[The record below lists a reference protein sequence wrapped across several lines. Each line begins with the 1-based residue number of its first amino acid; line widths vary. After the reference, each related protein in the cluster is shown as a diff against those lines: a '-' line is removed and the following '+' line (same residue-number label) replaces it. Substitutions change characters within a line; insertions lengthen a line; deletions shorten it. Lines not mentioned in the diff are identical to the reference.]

1 MKKIYIF
8 VITIFI
14 ILSNILCVNA
24 VELNDDLNCKSA
36 VLIDA
41 ATGKVLFDK
50 NKDEKRAIASLTK
63 LMTYYTFIE
72 GLGNEYKNNFIIYNI
87 DNKKYNYDEP
97 ILNVNY
103 GEKVKIDDL
112 ITAML
117 VFSANNAPEV
127 LEQEYYR
134 IKKEDFIYRM
144 NENAKLLGLNNTHYI
159 NSSGLTKNNKY
170 NVSTAYEQA
179 LLAYNILKKYN
190 DILKYTSLQSF
201 KYKNTMYFST
211 NKLLGK
217 FKGVDGLKTGYTEEA
232 GYCLVTTIDVTNSNG
247 NGKPLRF
254 ISVVLGCDTKN
265 DRFEDTKKMLDY
277 AIKNYENF
285 VVTDKKVFEL
295 ENKDYIGDKIKY
307 APKTDV
313 VVLKKKNENIEI
325 QILLNTN
332 LKNDIKIGDIIGKIA
347 IKTSVDQVEVDIVAV
362 DDFKKKSIF
371 YKIKEYIFYLLKEL
385 GWFGWIKLKTI

>member
-1 MKKIYIF
+1 MKR
-8 VITIFI
+8 TSIFI
-14 ILSNILCVNA
+14 ITFIILISNILKANA
-24 VELNDDLNCKSA
+24 GELKYELNCKSA

-41 ATGKVLFDK
+41 ESGRVLFDK

-72 GLGNEYKNNFIIYNI
+72 GVGNEYKNNFIIYNI
-87 DNKKYNYDEP
+87 DNKKFNYDEP

-127 LEQEYYR
+127 LEQEFCR
-134 IKKEDFIYRM
+134 TKKEDFIYRM

-179 LLAYNILKKYN
+179 LLSYNILKKYY
-190 DILKYTSLQSF
+190 DILKYTSLKSF
-201 KYKNTMYFST
+201 KYKNKIYFST
-211 NKLLGK
+211 NKLLGN
-217 FKGVDGLKTGYTEEA
+217 FKGVDGLKTGYTDEA

-265 DRFEDTKKMLDY
+265 DRFEDTKKILNY
-277 AIKNYENF
+277 AINNYENF
-285 VVTDKKVFEL
+285 VVTNKDVFEI
-295 ENKDYIGDKIKY
+295 ENKDFIGEKIKY
-307 APKTDV
+307 SPRTDV
-313 VVLKKKNENIEI
+313 VVLKKKNETVVINC
-325 QILLNTN
+325 QLNKN
-332 LKNDIKIGDIIGKIA
+332 LKNNIKKGDNVGKIT
-347 IKTSVDQVEVDIVAV
+347 IKTSVGQVEVDAVATS
-362 DDFKKKSIF
+362 DFNRKSIF

>member
-1 MKKIYIF
+1 MKR
-8 VITIFI
+8 TSIFI
-14 ILSNILCVNA
+14 ITFIILISNILKVNA
-24 VELNDDLNCKSA
+24 GELKYELNCKSA

-41 ATGKVLFDK
+41 ESGGVLFDK

-72 GLGNEYKNNFIIYNI
+72 GVGNEYKNNFIIYNI
-87 DNKKYNYDEP
+87 DNKKFNYDEP

-127 LEQEYYR
+127 LEQEYYKA
-134 IKKEDFIYRM
+134 KKENFIYRM

-211 NKLLGK
+211 NRLFVNCWG
-217 FKGVDGLKTGYTEEA
+217 GYSIRMPVLS
-232 GYCLVTTIDVTNSNG
+232 Y
-247 NGKPLRF
+247 LRV
-254 ISVVLGCDTKN
+254 I
-265 DRFEDTKKMLDY
+265 
-277 AIKNYENF
+277 
-285 VVTDKKVFEL
+285 L
-295 ENKDYIGDKIKY
+295 ER
-307 APKTDV
+307 
-313 VVLKKKNENIEI
+313 
-325 QILLNTN
+325 
-332 LKNDIKIGDIIGKIA
+332 
-347 IKTSVDQVEVDIVAV
+347 
-362 DDFKKKSIF
+362 
-371 YKIKEYIFYLLKEL
+371 
-385 GWFGWIKLKTI
+385 